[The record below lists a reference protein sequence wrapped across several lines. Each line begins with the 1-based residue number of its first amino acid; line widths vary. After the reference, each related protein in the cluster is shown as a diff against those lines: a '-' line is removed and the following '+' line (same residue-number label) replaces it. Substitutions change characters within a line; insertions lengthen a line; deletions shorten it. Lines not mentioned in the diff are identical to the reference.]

1 MNNCQATM
9 NEKGGKMAA
18 NVWTKF
24 LLKGFLSMSTGNFLD
39 IILWW
44 FYRTRQLNPT
54 TWIKLHKPQS
64 YI

>member
-1 MNNCQATM
+1 MSYNPLSNMNNCQATM

-18 NVWTKF
+18 TMWTKF
-24 LLKGFLSMSTGNFLD
+24 LLKAFLGMGNGNFLD
-39 IILWW
+39 II
-44 FYRTRQLNPT
+44 P

>member
-18 NVWTKF
+18 TMWTKF
-24 LLKGFLSMSTGNFLD
+24 FLKAFLGMGNGNFLD
-39 IILWW
+39 II
-44 FYRTRQLNPT
+44 P